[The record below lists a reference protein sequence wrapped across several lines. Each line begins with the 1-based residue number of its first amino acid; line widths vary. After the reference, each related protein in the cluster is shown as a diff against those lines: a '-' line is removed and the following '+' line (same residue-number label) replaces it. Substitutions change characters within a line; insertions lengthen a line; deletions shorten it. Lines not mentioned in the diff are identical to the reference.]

1 MTLTLERPV
10 AEILTPLEMNIPA
23 STRSVSQ
30 DIETACA
37 RVPPLWP
44 LQNFVAVNPFV
55 GLSDTPFVEACT
67 LMRRTAHARLLMPA
81 QHYRQP
87 YQSGEIDDRDLVSA
101 LAQSGT
107 QHFTVDA
114 LQAALR
120 NGWDEDESGA
130 IFTVADALDASL
142 DTAWRAFMVDEISKW
157 CSAYYDKGQA
167 SWRMPWRDQGLFAA
181 WKNAA
186 LLDANPEMMG
196 LKNFRQFVKTLP
208 DSPQEVVEMAL
219 ETLQI
224 PQEGATDFLHRE
236 MLAMAGWSG
245 YVQYLAR
252 ENGLYGR
259 DDDSLPQFLAILL
272 AYEIALY
279 QQHENPQFRTAW
291 MHNLAQL
298 NGEYSLAITPAYLWQ
313 LAAENAYQRRLL
325 AKLAAHESETSA
337 ARPVVQSV
345 FCIDVRS
352 EVLRR
357 ALEKLSPNIET
368 VGFAGF
374 FGFPIEWVPFGQ
386 ENGAV
391 QCPVLLTPAFRIRQA
406 LAGATAEQTETAL
419 SKQLVEKRLGH
430 SWNSFKTSAVSCFAF
445 VETGGVLSGVK
456 LVKDALGLKHHDDSH
471 AHEMAPCLKD
481 DGDSG
486 MSLEAQIKV
495 AAGALT
501 NIGLT
506 KNLARL
512 VMICG
517 HGSSTTNNPY
527 GSGLDCGACGGHSG
541 QANARV
547 AAKVLNRAEVRA
559 GIRELGIAIPD
570 DTYFL
575 AALHN
580 TTTDD
585 VSIFDTAHVPS
596 THRTELQQLQS
607 WLKAASHQVRVER
620 APSLGLKDVPE
631 SEIDAQVRARSDDW
645 AQTRPEWGLAGNAA
659 YIAAPRERTRTL
671 DLQGRSFLNNYD
683 YQSDADGAKLELIM
697 TAPMVV
703 ASWIS
708 WQYFASTV
716 DNPHFGSGNK
726 TIHNV
731 VGTLGVWQGNCG
743 DLQVGLP
750 LQSVH
755 DGHNWRHEPLRLS
768 VLIEAPRDMMN
779 AVIAKH
785 EGVRDLL
792 DNGWLHL
799 IAIEDKGKSFARYC
813 GNERW
818 ETMPP
823 IS

>member
-1 MTLTLERPV
+1 MTAILEHPATKV
-10 AEILTPLEMNIPA
+10 PTAFAPDSAA
-23 STRSVSQ
+23 STRSLAQ
-30 DIETACA
+30 NIETACA

-55 GLSDTPFVEACT
+55 GFSDTKFVDACA
-67 LMRRTAHARLLMPA
+67 LMKRTAHAQLLMPA
-81 QHYRQP
+81 EHYRQK
-87 YQSGEIDDRDLVSA
+87 YKSGEIEDRDLDNA
-101 LAQSGT
+101 LSQSGAKN
-107 QHFTVDA
+107 FDVAALKDA
-114 LQAALR
+114 LQTDWNA
-120 NGWDEDESGA
+120 DDDSA
-130 IFTVADALDASL
+130 ILTVADALDASL
-142 DTAWRAFMVDEISKW
+142 DTRWRSFMVDEVSKW
-157 CSAYYDKGQA
+157 CSAYLDKGQA
-167 SWRMPWRDQGLFAA
+167 SWRMPWRDLELFAA
-181 WKNAA
+181 WKATA

-196 LKNFRQFVKTLP
+196 LKNFRRFVETLP
-208 DSPQEVVEMAL
+208 DSPQEVVAL
-219 ETLQI
+219 ALKTLEI
-224 PQEGATDFLHRE
+224 PQAGATDFLHRE
-236 MLAMAGWSG
+236 LLAVAGWSG

-259 DDDSLPQFLAILL
+259 DDDSLSQLLAILM
-272 AYEIALY
+272 AYEIALCR
-279 QQHENPQFRTAW
+279 QHEDTPFRVEWAL
-291 MHNLAQL
+291 NLAHL
-298 NGEYSLAITPAYLWQ
+298 NNAREYSRAPAPAYLWQ
-313 LAAENAYQRRLL
+313 LAAENSYQRQLL
-325 AKLAAHESETSA
+325 GKIAAHQNETAA
-337 ARPVVQSV
+337 ARPAVQSV

-352 EVLRR
+352 ELLRR
-357 ALEKLSPNIET
+357 ALETISPEIET

-406 LAGATAEQTETAL
+406 LAGATPQQTEDAL

-456 LVKDALGLKHHDDSH
+456 LVKDALGLKHHDNNH
-471 AHEMAPCLKD
+471 AHEMSPCLED
-481 DGDSG
+481 DGDIG
-486 MSLEAQIKV
+486 MSLEAQINV

-559 GIRELGIAIPD
+559 GLHEIGIAIPD
-570 DTYFL
+570 DTHFL

-585 VSIFDTAHVPS
+585 VSVFNSASVPA
-596 THRTELQQLQS
+596 THRADLQQLQS
-607 WLKAASHQVRVER
+607 WLEAASHQVRIER
-620 APSLGLKDVPE
+620 APALGLSGVAE
-631 SEIDAQVRARSDDW
+631 NEIDAQVRARSDDW

-659 YIAAPRERTRTL
+659 FIAAPRERTRTL
-671 DLQGRSFLNNYD
+671 DLEGRSFLNNYD
-683 YQSDADGAKLELIM
+683 YQTDTDGAKLELIM

-716 DNPHFGSGNK
+716 DNAKFGSGNK

-755 DGHNWRHEPLRLS
+755 DGNQWRHEPLRLS
-768 VLIEAPRDMMN
+768 VLIEAPRAMMN

-799 IAIEDKGKSFARYC
+799 IAIENEGQSFARYC
-813 GNERW
+813 GD
-818 ETMPP
+818 ETWKTV
-823 IS
+823 S